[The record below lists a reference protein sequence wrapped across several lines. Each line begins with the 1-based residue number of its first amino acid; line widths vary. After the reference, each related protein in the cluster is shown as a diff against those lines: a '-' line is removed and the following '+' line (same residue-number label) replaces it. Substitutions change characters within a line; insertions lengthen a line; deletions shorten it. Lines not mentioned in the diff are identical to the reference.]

1 MDNSNE
7 ASSSLSFVSSPHLS
21 NGSSNN
27 QNLSS
32 STNNEHVANIE
43 IVSLNKL
50 SGSLEKLL
58 LSDVDYDYCDAEIVV
73 EEIPVGIHRCIL
85 ASRSQY
91 FHELFKK
98 EKDGEV
104 KEGKGK
110 GKPRYHMKDLVAYG
124 SVGYEAFI
132 VFLHYLYTG
141 KLKAPPTEVTTCV
154 DEACIHDACRPAID
168 YALELMYASSNF
180 KMKELILLF
189 QRFLLNFVDKALVED
204 VLPILMAAHHC
215 TLDQLLSP
223 CIQRVARSDMD
234 IISLERELPHEVVTE
249 IKSLRV
255 QSLPESSPDAMEV
268 EPVNVNV
275 NDKSVRKI
283 LKALDSDDVELLKLL
298 LDESSVTLDDA
309 CALHYACAHCDSKV
323 VQEVLTLG
331 LADILLKNPR
341 GYTVLHVAARRKD
354 PSILVALLKKGACAS
369 ETTLDGQTALSICQ
383 RLTRRKDY
391 HEKTVQ
397 GKESHKDR
405 LCVDVLERE
414 MRRNSMSV
422 NMEVLSQLTAD
433 DLHMRL
439 DYLENRVAF
448 AKLFFPSEA
457 KVAIENAEADST
469 SLYATSPLLK
479 GNIKEVDL
487 NETPSVRTRKL
498 QLRLQSLVKTVEN
511 GRRFFPHCSEVLDKF
526 LEDDMPDV
534 FVLEKG
540 TEEEQ
545 RTKKARF
552 MELKDEVQKAF
563 HKDMAENNHS
573 GFQSSLS
580 STSSTTRRESLNH
593 KMRRK

>member
-1 MDNSNE
+1 MDNNSNE
-7 ASSSLSFVSSPHLS
+7 ASSSLSFVSSQLS
-21 NGSSNN
+21 NASSNN
-27 QNLSS
+27 HNITS
-32 STNNEHVANIE
+32 STNNEHVAMANTE

-58 LSDVDYDYCDAEIVV
+58 SDVDYDYCDAEILV

-85 ASRSQY
+85 ASRSQF

-98 EKDGEV
+98 GKDGEV
-104 KEGKGK
+104 KDGK
-110 GKPRYHMKDLVAYG
+110 GKPRYLMKELVPYG

-141 KLKAPPTEVTTCV
+141 KLKAPPPEVTTCV
-154 DEACIHDACRPAID
+154 DEACIHDSCRPAINF
-168 YALELMYASSNF
+168 ALELMYASSTF
-180 KMKELILLF
+180 QMKELALVF
-189 QRFLLNFVDKALVED
+189 QRFLLNYVDKALVED
-204 VLPILMAAHHC
+204 VIPILMAAHHC
-215 TLDQLLSP
+215 KQDQLLSH
-223 CIQRVARSDMD
+223 CIQRVARSDME
-234 IISLERELPHEVVTE
+234 IIYLERELPHEVVTE

-255 QSLPESSPDAMEV
+255 QSLPESTPDSMEV
-268 EPVNVNV
+268 EPVIVS
-275 NDKSVRKI
+275 DKSIRKI

-309 CALHYACAHCDSKV
+309 YALHYACAYCDSKV

-354 PSILVALLKKGACAS
+354 PSILVALLKNGACAS

-391 HEKTVQ
+391 HEKTVE

-414 MRRNSMSV
+414 MRRSSMSV

-448 AKLFFPSEA
+448 ARLFYPAEA
-457 KVAIENAEADST
+457 RVAIENAGADST
-469 SLYATSPLLK
+469 PRYASSTALK

-511 GRRFFPHCSEVLDKF
+511 GRRFFPHCSEVLDNY
-526 LEDDMPDV
+526 LNDDMPDV

-563 HKDMAENNHS
+563 HKDIAENNQS
-573 GFQSSLS
+573 GFSSALS
-580 STSSTTRRESLNH
+580 STSSSARRESLNH
-593 KMRRK
+593 KVRRK